1 MEISPLTKEIQGAMI
16 QKNMKGVNFM
26 LNIIVKANAIAYG
39 RSFAPWGILG

>member
-26 LNIIVKANAIAYG
+26 LNMVNYAKVYG